1 MNGLRKFSALWLVL
15 AVICLVRPCL
25 VRGQSNAFTEE
36 ANIHFG
42 TTVQPRVCDES
53 VPDDSV
59 KAALGLV
66 CLRERLG
73 TRNIMV
79 RNAVVIGFVGGFV
92 GRDDLNHPEVQFA
105 ALLRESYPS
114 VVHAEVF
121 ANHDGKRALRR
132 VLELLDTDGDGELNA
147 NEKESASI
155 IIYGHSWGASQAVTL
170 ARDLGR
176 LGIPVSLTIQVD
188 SVHKP
193 GHEDTVI
200 PSNVRNAVN
209 FYQTRGLIHG
219 RSRIRAA
226 DPERTKIIGNFEM
239 TYRDRRINCDNYP
252 WLARHLNRP
261 HHEIE
266 NDPRVWGQIA
276 SLVDSEL
283 LTGTS
288 AVEAFLPS
296 FPLSLNRTDDAAHF

>member
-1 MNGLRKFSALWLVL
+1 MNGLRKFPVLWLFL
-15 AVICLVRPCL
+15 AGICLVRPSL
-25 VRGQSNAFTEE
+25 VRGQSNALTEK
-36 ANIHFG
+36 AAIHFR
-42 TTVQPRVCDES
+42 TTQPRVCDES
-53 VPDDSV
+53 VPGGNV

-73 TRNIMV
+73 TRSIML
-79 RNAVVIGFVGGFV
+79 RNTIVIGFVGGFV
-92 GRDDLNHPEVQFA
+92 RRDDLNHPEVQFA
-105 ALLRESYPS
+105 AYLRESYPS
-114 VVHAEVF
+114 IVHAEVF
-121 ANHDGKRALRR
+121 SNHDGKRAFRR
-132 VLELLDTDGDGELNA
+132 VLQLLDSDGDGELNA
-147 NEKESASI
+147 SEKGSASI

-200 PSNVRNAVN
+200 PSNVRNAVS

-219 RSRIRAA
+219 GSLLRAA
-226 DPERTKIIGNFEM
+226 DPGHTNIIGNFRM
-239 TYRDRRINCDNYP
+239 TYQDRRIDCDNYP

-266 NDPRVWGQIA
+266 NDPRVWEQIA
-276 SLVDSEL
+276 TLIDAELMKTASVAASLPY
-283 LTGTS
+283 TS
-288 AVEAFLPS
+288 VP
-296 FPLSLNRTDDAAHF
+296 